1 MEEWRD
7 FGYLFIRARWTM
19 DGARTLTEAARRF
32 RDRAETLEQ
41 LARAGFELDQPAD
54 NGFAIAV
61 RPGEESPM
69 RLVEEE
75 PKTVRERERA
85 TMYTTGSTRL
95 SGGTWTVVGC
105 GTPWT
110 SGATR

>member
-19 DGARTLTEAARRF
+19 DGARTLSEAARRF

-54 NGFAIAV
+54 NGFAIAI
-61 RPGEESPM
+61 RPGEDSPM
-69 RLVEEE
+69 RLVEEDE
-75 PKTVRERERA
+75 CARRTRRTSRSASP
-85 TMYTTGSTRL
+85 STSAR
-95 SGGTWTVVGC
+95 TA
-105 GTPWT
+105 
-110 SGATR
+110 GASRS